1 MIHSIC
7 VYCASSTKIDDKY
20 FEAAHLLGQKIG
32 QLGITLINGAGNL
45 GLMQASTDG
54 CLEAGGR
61 AIGVIPSFMIAE
73 NWCHQSMTE
82 IVETPDM
89 HTRQQKMAE
98 LSDAAIIL
106 PGGCGTMA
114 ELTELITWKQLG
126 LYLKPIVILNIDGYY
141 NSLLEMLHRAADE
154 HFMRN
159 EHTAIW
165 RVAQS
170 VDEALQLAMSTP
182 LWDTQVRKF
191 AAI

>member
-20 FEAAHLLGQKIG
+20 FEAAYLLGQKMG

-82 IVETPDM
+82 IVETSDM

-141 NSLLEMLHRAADE
+141 DSLLEMLHRAADE